1 MCGGF
6 PNSVLTIKKVKFKT
20 VLTKYMEFFFC
31 LNSHLTFASNRI
43 FVKAKFSFSII
54 TSSEEI
60 INLIF
65 VFPIF
70 IFDYQFD
77 KCCFV
82 FLKILYK

>member
-6 PNSVLTIKKVKFKT
+6 PDSVLTIKKVKFKT
-20 VLTKYMEFFFC
+20 VLTKYMEFFF

-54 TSSEEI
+54 TSPEEI

-65 VFPIF
+65 VFPVF